1 MCGIIGALTQRNA
14 ADILLAGLKRLEYRG
29 YDSAGMAVI
38 NNDKIQRERCVGK
51 ISELEKQLQKHPLS
65 GTTGIGHTRWATH
78 GEPSEINAHPHMAS
92 DRLAVVHNGIID
104 NNHRIKAWLQ
114 SLGYPFHSDTDT
126 EAIAHLLDHYSLERP
141 TDPLETVLYRVSQTL
156 EGAFALG
163 VVHTDSPENI
173 YAVRKNSPLV
183 IGLGVGEYFIA
194 SDILALVPLTQQF
207 IYLEDGD
214 VAAISPDGV
223 NIIDSQ
229 GRPRQR
235 QISTTNLTHQA
246 VERGEYRHFMAKEI
260 FEQPQAVRN
269 TLDNHLAQNLP
280 QLSHFKDDILE
291 KIKNARAIT
300 IVACGTSYH
309 AGLVASFWFESWLN
323 IPCRV
328 EIASEYRYRPVFI
341 TDNTIFI
348 TISQSGET
356 ADTLAALRKA
366 KDYGY
371 LLTMTICNVGASS
384 LVRES
389 DASLLT
395 YAGPEIGVASTKAFT
410 TQLTA
415 LLVLAAHMS
424 QLKADNKL
432 VNKTLDSIQRLP
444 QALEQVLML
453 DERMQQAANMF
464 IDKSNALFIGRNQQH
479 PLALE
484 GALKLKEI
492 SYIHAEAYPAGELKH
507 GALALV
513 DHNMPVVV
521 LAPNDGLRDKI
532 YANIKEVSARHGQ
545 ILVLTEPGFFE
556 FNEPNITEIR
566 LPGFDQAIAPLAYT
580 VPLQLLAYYV
590 AVAKG
595 TDVDKPRNLAKS
607 VTVE

>member
-1 MCGIIGALTQRNA
+1 
-14 ADILLAGLKRLEYRG
+14 
-29 YDSAGMAVI
+29 MAVI
-38 NNDKIQRERCVGK
+38 NNGHIQRQRCTGK
-51 ISELEKQLQKHPLS
+51 ISELAKQLQHHPIAGSIGL
-65 GTTGIGHTRWATH
+65 GHTRWATH
-78 GEPSEINAHPHMAS
+78 GEANEINAHPHMS
-92 DRLAVVHNGIID
+92 GHNLAVVHNGIID
-104 NNHRIKAWLQ
+104 NNHELKTWLA
-114 SLGYPFHSDTDT
+114 SLGYTFSSDTDT
-126 EAIAHLLDHYSLERP
+126 EAIAHLIHHYNNECPNEQLQS
-141 TDPLETVLYRVSQTL
+141 VLYRVSQTL
-156 EGAFALG
+156 KGAFALG
-163 VVHTDSPENI
+163 VVHTDSPNNI

-207 IYLEDGD
+207 IYLQDGD
-214 VAAISPDGV
+214 VATISGNGV
-223 NIIDSQ
+223 NITDTHGQ
-229 GRPRQR
+229 PCER
-235 QISTTNLTHQA
+235 QINTTNLTHQA
-246 VERGEYRHFMAKEI
+246 IERGQYRHFMAKEI
-260 FEQPQAVRN
+260 FEQPQAARN

-280 QLSHFKDDILE
+280 HLNHFNHQALD
-291 KIKNARAIT
+291 KIKKARAIT

-328 EIASEYRYRPVFI
+328 EIASEYRYRPIFI
-341 TDNTIFI
+341 ADNTLFI

-366 KDYGY
+366 RDNGY
-371 LLTMTICNVGASS
+371 MLTMTICNVAASS

-410 TQLTA
+410 TQLTV
-415 LLVLAAHMS
+415 LLVLAVQIS
-424 QLKADNKL
+424 QLKPDNRL
-432 VNKTLDSIQRLP
+432 VHGTLHSIHRLP
-444 QALEQVLML
+444 QALEQALAL
-453 DERMQQAANMF
+453 DEQMQQAATMF
-464 IDKSNALFIGRNQQH
+464 IDKNNALFIGRNQQY

-513 DHNMPVVV
+513 DRNMPVVV
-521 LAPNDGLRDKI
+521 LAPNNGLREKI

-556 FNEPNITEIR
+556 LNEPNIVDIR
-566 LPGFDQAIAPLAYT
+566 LPNFDQAIAPLAYT

-595 TDVDKPRNLAKS
+595 TDIDKPRNLAKS